1 MGILQARRFN
11 PNLREFYERLI
22 QNGKKPIV
30 AIVAIMR
37 KLIVILNA
45 KLRDHAYA

>member
-1 MGILQARRFN
+1 MAD
-11 PNLREFYERLI
+11 LRTFFERLI
-22 QNGKKPIV
+22 QNGKKPMA
-30 AIVAIMR
+30 AITAIMR